1 MRKADTLC
9 ALFLIALAVLVM
21 GEGLRLGVSWG
32 TDGPRAGFFPFWLG
46 AGLAVSSLIVLGQ
59 IWAARGATRKPFV
72 ERGKI
77 APVMKV
83 LIPAVGMVAVTYVL
97 GLYVTGGLYMAAYM
111 RWIGRHSWLAVIG
124 LGVAV
129 PVATFLVFEKWF
141 LVPMPKGPVEAWFG
155 Y

>member
-9 ALFLIALAVLVM
+9 ALFLIALAALVM

-46 AGLAVSSLIVLGQ
+46 AGLVVSSLIVLGQ

-83 LIPAVGMVAVTYVL
+83 LIPAVGMGDWPFRPV
-97 GLYVTGGLYMAAYM
+97 
-111 RWIGRHSWLAVIG
+111 IPSWPLTPAPSDRPPGSSRPAPSRLERVR
-124 LGVAV
+124 
-129 PVATFLVFEKWF
+129 PQ
-141 LVPMPKGPVEAWFG
+141 PR
-155 Y
+155 